1 MSSRTA
7 SHVRVVLEALKQKGS
22 PGDGSTQRT
31 SPAMADVA
39 GATAGVG
46 AAGDFK
52 TPKPDSA
59 VGAAVGL
66 GAGVASSGPNAKAAA
81 SATSA
86 ASAPAS
92 KATADYA
99 AELAAV
105 KALAGALVT
114 YPQTSKI
121 TTEKTNVGAKLA
133 SAVANAAKSE
143 WSAAMADLADARAK
157 CVAAKE
163 QADGLVP
170 TAAAPTVA
178 VVQTQAGELSG
189 GQWVARFPGSAE
201 VEECRD
207 PFKSSLT
214 RFVSALRAAG
224 ANVTISATFRP
235 VERAYLMHWS

>member
-39 GATAGVG
+39 GAPAGVG

-189 GQWVARFPGSAE
+189 GQ
-201 VEECRD
+201 
-207 PFKSSLT
+207 
-214 RFVSALRAAG
+214 
-224 ANVTISATFRP
+224 
-235 VERAYLMHWS
+235 